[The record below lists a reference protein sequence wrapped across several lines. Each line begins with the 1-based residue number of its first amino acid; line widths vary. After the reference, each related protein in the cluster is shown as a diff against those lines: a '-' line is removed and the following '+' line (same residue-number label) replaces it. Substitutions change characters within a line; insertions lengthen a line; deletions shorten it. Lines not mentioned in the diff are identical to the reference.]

1 LIERMGEMPVDLL
14 QALFTMLDPL
24 LAAKKFRGLAK
35 VDPTSEQAAEFV
47 ALEDWINDG
56 VPLAAGVARECLVGW
71 YGANTPGRGEWRVAG
86 QPIRPQSVSVPS
98 LVVVPEQDRI
108 VPPESAAAL
117 ARAMP
122 NVTVLRP
129 PLGHIGM
136 VVGGRA
142 RAALWEPLVA
152 WLAARKTVRL

>member
-1 LIERMGEMPVDLL
+1 M
-14 QALFTMLDPL
+14 LF
-24 LAAKKFRGLAK
+24 R
-35 VDPTSEQAAEFV
+35 S
-47 ALEDWINDG
+47 
-56 VPLAAGVARECLVGW
+56 
-71 YGANTPGRGEWRVAG
+71 
-86 QPIRPQSVSVPS
+86 SVPS

-117 ARAMP
+117 ARTMP